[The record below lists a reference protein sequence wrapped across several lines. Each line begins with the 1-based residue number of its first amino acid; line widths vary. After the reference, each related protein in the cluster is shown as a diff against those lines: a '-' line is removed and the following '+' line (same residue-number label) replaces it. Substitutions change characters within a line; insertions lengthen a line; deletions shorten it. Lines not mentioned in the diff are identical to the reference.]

1 MLRRHPWLGGT
12 GLALVVV
19 LLVGAGLRLN
29 AVRAVEGDEGA
40 AREAAVQEA
49 LRTIGTRFESLR
61 SGVEGQARRLA
72 ADSVVIETLRQRS
85 ASEVRPGRL
94 FQRLSEVS
102 FAAHTTAEVY
112 TESARL
118 LAWSGG
124 TVPAGGEV
132 EADSVPST
140 PQTSIL
146 TGDVRDALVAWW
158 PVQVDRTVVG
168 AVRVVRTVR
177 YQPPVQNRYI
187 QGFSLVTEWEQA
199 TGETVRVAWEGAA
212 PSDTTQFV
220 QPLEGAS
227 GQLLGTARVIPPS
240 GDRLVQRT
248 VEVYN
253 DVLAAVLML
262 LLGWGLV
269 VAVLWYRRLATR
281 PGIARCPK
289 ALTAATGRFLA
300 VAGLWVAAR
309 YVLLRLDIP
318 ARWLDGIDPF
328 SMLFNPTRLASPL
341 GGGVFRSVGDLFLTG
356 GWAVVLAVGLLHLA
370 RRYRLQ
376 VSTWTGLLRVLRT
389 HPSRVPS
396 APRLVATC
404 LALIGVSIAGIVA
417 LAYVVR
423 RAVLDSTLDF
433 FARTGLLPE
442 PLVLVV
448 LCALFLLVVAIV
460 LGGVALSWIGHR
472 LMARYRPPHWARGI
486 VPVLLVSLLGVG
498 IGGVYLG
505 TSVGSIVPFP
515 YPLAVMA
522 VVTIAAI
529 YGLVGER
536 AMRESLTLRGLLF
549 SLFMLTLLLYP
560 LLYAGMDAQRR
571 ERMVEAARSFEAGY
585 DPRVLYSIRQVL
597 RAAESEMSP
606 LLDGRRVAWAEVD
619 SMATGLVR
627 RSLLAS
633 LTTYEVSLSV
643 LDSGG
648 DLRRYYTAA
657 GREGRAT
664 VPEASQLAFTVL
676 RPIYELRP
684 TGEAVIERLSGRER
698 GLRTAANAS
707 QYVGL
712 IGVRDAEGTI
722 AHWVLLRAEPRSLLP
737 GTGPGVPRVLLPD
750 GSFSDLYA
758 ELSLAEFRDRTLVRS
773 FGRSFGR
780 TRLRAPYDSLLTR
793 QSSLWRSGSV
803 QGRRYLTYYHREGAA
818 PGEPASTVGVRIPSI
833 LAFDHLY
840 YLLRLTVA
848 GAGVGLVFYL
858 LGLYG
863 RYRYGVLPAPKVRFR
878 DKVLDSFL
886 VVGVVSMAAVGVVGV
901 QVVTS
906 ENERVVER
914 RLQDHLSR
922 VEEALALQAR
932 SDEPLWQVARRA
944 NVDSL
949 AARVGIDLRFY
960 EEGRL
965 VGTSRPRLVRDGLV
979 DERLPGTVYRTLYNQ
994 TYRFVAETATVG
1006 QFRYRVGY
1014 QSLADTSGTPRFVV
1028 AVPTLAQ
1035 QERVEEEQTRTLAY
1049 LFGALLLLL
1058 VMVVLTAVVLANA
1071 LAQPIARLREGLE
1084 AVGEGRF
1091 TRVLPVETRD
1101 EIGDLVRTF
1110 NEMREQL
1117 AESRRKLAQ
1126 QERELAWRE
1135 MARQVAHEIKNPLTP
1150 MKLSIQH
1157 LRRAFQRT
1165 TPVDDE
1171 DDQFT
1176 DLFDRITTT
1185 LIEQIESLV
1194 RIADEFSTFA
1204 RLPTRVVEPLDLNE
1218 VVQEAARLMD
1228 EESEGDPITLDLHS
1242 APLVVEADREELRR
1256 IYINL
1261 LKNARQAVPDDRTPD
1276 IRVETAPGEG
1286 AEAGMAVSRVTDNG
1300 VGIPPDQQD
1309 KIFEP
1314 NFSTKTSGTGLG
1326 LAIAQKSLDELD
1338 GAIGFETEEGAGT
1351 TFWIRL
1357 PRAEAE
1363 GAEE

>member
-1 MLRRHPWLGGT
+1 M
-12 GLALVVV
+12 
-19 LLVGAGLRLN
+19 
-29 AVRAVEGDEGA
+29 
-40 AREAAVQEA
+40 
-49 LRTIGTRFESLR
+49 
-61 SGVEGQARRLA
+61 
-72 ADSVVIETLRQRS
+72 
-85 ASEVRPGRL
+85 
-94 FQRLSEVS
+94 
-102 FAAHTTAEVY
+102 AEVY
-112 TESARL
+112 TASARL
-118 LAWSGG
+118 LGWSGG
-124 TVPAGGEV
+124 TFPSGGRAQADTVPPV
-132 EADSVPST
+132 
-140 PQTSIL
+140 PQTSVR
-146 TGDVRDALVAWW
+146 TGEVRDALVAWA
-158 PVQVDRTVVG
+158 PVVVDGTTVG
-168 AVRVVRTVR
+168 AVRVVRTIR
-177 YQPPVQNRYI
+177 YQPPVQNRYL
-187 QGFSLVTEWEQA
+187 QGFSLVSEWEQA
-199 TGETVRVAWEGAA
+199 TGETVRVSWSGAFS
-212 PSDTTQFV
+212 SDSTQFV
-220 QPLEGAS
+220 QQLAS
-227 GQLLGTARVIPPS
+227 SSGRVLGTATVAPPS
-240 GDRLVQRT
+240 DERLVERA
-248 VEVYN
+248 VKVYN
-253 DVLAAVLML
+253 DGLAAGLVLLM
-262 LLGWGLV
+262 GWGLV
-269 VAVLWYRRLATR
+269 VGVLWYRRLAER
-281 PGIARCPK
+281 PGIGRHDG
-289 ALTAATGRFLA
+289 ALTAATGRFACAA
-300 VAGLWVAAR
+300 VLWVGAR
-309 YVLLRLDIP
+309 YVLLMMDIP
-318 ARWLDGIDPF
+318 ARWVEGIDPF
-328 SMLFNPTRLASPL
+328 PTLFTPTRLASPL
-341 GGGVFRSVGDLFLTG
+341 GGGIFRSVGDLFLTG

-370 RRYRLQ
+370 SRYRLR

-404 LALIGVSIAGIVA
+404 LGLIGASLAGIVA

-423 RAVLDSTLDF
+423 RTVLDSTLDF

-472 LMARYRPPHWARGI
+472 LLARYRPPSWARGI
-486 VPVLLVSLLGVG
+486 VPVLLVSLLGIG

-515 YPLAVMA
+515 YPLAVMTVVA
-522 VVTIAAI
+522 VAAI

-536 AMRESLTLRGLLF
+536 VLRESLTLRGILF
-549 SLFMLTLLLYP
+549 ALFVLTLLLYP

-571 ERMVEAARSFEAGY
+571 GRMVEAARSFEAGY

-597 RAAESEMSP
+597 RAAETEVSP

-627 RSLLAS
+627 RSLVAS
-633 LTTYEVSLSV
+633 LTTYEVSLSI
-643 LDSGG
+643 LGSGG
-648 DLRRYYTAA
+648 GLRRHYTAA
-657 GREGRAT
+657 GREERAA

-698 GLRTAANAS
+698 GARTGKKAS

-712 IGVRDAEGTI
+712 IGVRDATGQI

-758 ELSLAEFRDRTLVRS
+758 DLSLAEFRDQTLVRS
-773 FGRSFGR
+773 FGRGFGR
-780 TRLRAPYDSLLTR
+780 TRLRPAHDSLMTA
-793 QSSLWRSGSV
+793 QSALWRTASV
-803 QGRRYLTYYHREGAA
+803 QGRRYLTYYHRQETDGAV
-818 PGEPASTVGVRIPSI
+818 PSTVAVRIPSI

-848 GAGVGLVFYL
+848 GLGVGLVFYL
-858 LGLYG
+858 LGLLG
-863 RYRYGVLPAPKVRFR
+863 RYRYGVLPAPKIRFR

-932 SDEPLWQVARRA
+932 SGEPLWRAARRA

-1014 QSLADTSGTPRFVV
+1014 QALADTAGTPRFVV

-1058 VMVVLTAVVLANA
+1058 VMVVLTAIVLANA
-1071 LAQPIARLREGLE
+1071 LAQPIARLRKGLE

-1110 NEMREQL
+1110 NEMRDQL

-1165 TPVDDE
+1165 APGDDE
-1171 DDQFT
+1171 DGAFT
-1176 DLFDRITTT
+1176 NLFDRITTT

-1204 RLPTRVVEPLDLNE
+1204 RLPTRVVETMDLNE

-1228 EESEGDPITLDLHS
+1228 EESEGDPITLDLHPE
-1242 APLVVEADREELRR
+1242 PLVVEADREELRR

-1261 LKNARQAVPDDRTPD
+1261 LKNALQAVPDDRAPD
-1276 IRVETAPGEG
+1276 IRVQTSHVQQKGRGG
-1286 AEAGMAVSRVTDNG
+1286 AESRVADNG
-1300 VGIPPDQQD
+1300 TGIPPEQQD

-1326 LAIAQKSLDELD
+1326 LAIVQKSLDELD
-1338 GAIGFETEEGAGT
+1338 GAIGFKTEEGAGT

-1357 PRAEAE
+1357 PVVAGEETE
-1363 GAEE
+1363 G